1 MTSKAYGALF
11 LSPPI
16 LEEQKKGDSY
26 LHTMVTDGSSR
37 LRPGMELVLTRWI
50 ALSGTAKLA
59 VEKEEELL
67 KRFPET
73 LVREAQHF
81 SDLEEIKETLEIA
94 GRVGTDHGT
103 GEEEKEYYPL
113 GEGGILKAL
122 WEIAD
127 QAGLGL
133 SAELRKLPIRQET
146 VEITELFDLDP
157 YRMDSKGAVLIGT
170 FHGMELTEELKRAGI
185 PATVIGRVSKGPE
198 RILYNHEIKRYIEK
212 PARTEK
218 KENEG

>member
-1 MTSKAYGALF
+1 M
-11 LSPPI
+11 
-16 LEEQKKGDSY
+16 
-26 LHTMVTDGSSR
+26 HTMVTDGSSR
-37 LRPGMELVLTRWI
+37 LKPGMELVLTRWI

-146 VEITELFDLDP
+146 VEVCEQFHLNP
-157 YRMDSKGAVLIGT
+157 YQLISSGSMLMAVPDGLG
-170 FHGMELTEELKRAGI
+170 LVQALKKAGI
-185 PATVIGRVSKGPE
+185 PASIVGRCVEGKAKKIVNGEDTAYLE
-198 RILYNHEIKRYIEK
+198 RPKTDEL
-212 PARTEK
+212 
-218 KENEG
+218 